1 MSRPK
6 GFSHRSSKDI
16 ARAPARHPQ
25 HPQYLHRGLR
35 AGLSFVLD
43 IADRILVMEGGRIV
57 HSDTRDHVD
66 EAAIA
71 RFLAV

>member
-1 MSRPK
+1 V
-6 GFSHRSSKDI
+6 
-16 ARAPARHPQ
+16 
-25 HPQYLHRGLR
+25 
-35 AGLSFVLD
+35 LSFVLD

-57 HSDTRDHVD
+57 HSARRDGID

>member
-1 MSRPK
+1 VCE
-6 GFSHRSSKDI
+6 
-16 ARAPARHPQ
+16 Q
-25 HPQYLHRGLR
+25 L
-35 AGLSFVLD
+35 LSFVLD

-57 HSDTRDHVD
+57 HAEAREHFD

>member
-1 MSRPK
+1 M
-6 GFSHRSSKDI
+6 RSAEI
-16 ARAPARHPQ
+16 RNICIVVCEQ
-25 HPQYLHRGLR
+25 V
-35 AGLSFVLD
+35 LSFVLD

-57 HSDTRDHVD
+57 HADTRDQVD